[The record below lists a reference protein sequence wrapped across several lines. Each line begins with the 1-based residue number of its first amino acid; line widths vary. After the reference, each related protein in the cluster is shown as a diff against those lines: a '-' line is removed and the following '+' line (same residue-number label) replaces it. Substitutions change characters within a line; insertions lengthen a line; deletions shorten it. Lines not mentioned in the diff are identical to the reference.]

1 MGCDVPGVLMLDIVQ
16 RDSLNRMGSGIR
28 GDSVRNRLH
37 VLRESRKMSVIVI
50 NKLVA
55 EEELISSLG
64 LLIRMGL
71 W

>member
-1 MGCDVPGVLMLDIVQ
+1 MGCDVPGVLLLDIVR

-37 VLRESRKMSVIVI
+37 DLRESRKMSVIVI

-55 EEELISSLG
+55 EPRRSLFP
-64 LLIRMGL
+64 LLAC
-71 W
+71 

>member
-1 MGCDVPGVLMLDIVQ
+1 MGCDVPSVLLLDIVQ

-50 NKLVA
+50 NNLVA

>member
-1 MGCDVPGVLMLDIVQ
+1 
-16 RDSLNRMGSGIR
+16 
-28 GDSVRNRLH
+28 VRNRLH

-55 EEELISSLG
+55 EEEVISSLG